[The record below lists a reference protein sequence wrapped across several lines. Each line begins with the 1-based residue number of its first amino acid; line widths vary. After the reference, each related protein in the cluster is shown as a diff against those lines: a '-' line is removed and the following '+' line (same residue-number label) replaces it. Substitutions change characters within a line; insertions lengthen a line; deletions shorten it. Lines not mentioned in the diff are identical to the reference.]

1 MRMLLCWHSEYLVCG
16 FRWAT
21 HGLDF
26 LTSVC
31 DPKFLAYLSNDEFEV
46 RAGDLNEGHTR
57 CTGERPAKSV
67 QFIEIFSMS
76 DWKFRDG
83 DENQHTKSCV
93 FTAPD
98 AYMFI
103 CTYVTLPSE
112 MSHID
117 TLSQFRCTG
126 DHPAQS
132 VQFIEIFNMN
142 ENLQLAVENFDTKIV
157 SSHYQ
162 MHTLFMY
169 ICTYVILPSKMSH
182 INTVCHFEIFTSQ

>member
-1 MRMLLCWHSEYLVCG
+1 MCG

-31 DPKFLAYLSNDEFEV
+31 DPKFLAYLSNEEFEV
-46 RAGDLNEGHTR
+46 RAGDLNEGHAR

-76 DWKFRDG
+76 EWKFRDG
-83 DENQHTKSCV
+83 DEKLHTKSCV
-93 FTAPD
+93 FTAPG
-98 AYMFI
+98 AHMYI

-112 MSHID
+112 MSHINS
-117 TLSQFRCTG
+117 LSHFRCTS
-126 DHPAQS
+126 DHPAKS
-132 VQFIEIFNMN
+132 VQFIEIFSMN
-142 ENLQLAVENFDTKIV
+142 ENLQLAMENFDTKIV
-157 SSHYQ
+157 SSQHQ

-169 ICTYVILPSKMSH
+169 VYMYICDPT
-182 INTVCHFEIFTSQ
+182 F